1 MNYLLRGIGVL
12 ATVGTLSLLAFSLP
26 SGGEARGDG
35 GDDLMPR
42 LTHQAWQQEC
52 ASCHLAYSPALLPRA
67 SWRRMMGGLEQH
79 FGENASLDPAT
90 QADILR
96 FLEAN
101 AADSGRSRMG
111 DKVMQRMDTNADAAA
126 HHRNPLVREEARR
139 GAARDLDTQVGGL
152 GRQLRGVPPAGGKGR
167 VRRGHGQDSEMK
179 RRDAHPAG

>member
-1 MNYLLRGIGVL
+1 MNYVLRGIGVL

-35 GDDLMPR
+35 GGDNLMPR
-42 LTHQAWQQEC
+42 LTHKNWQQEC

-67 SWRRMMGGLEQH
+67 SWRRVMGGLEQH

-101 AADSGRSRMG
+101 AADSGRSRIG
-111 DKVMQRMDTNADAAA
+111 DKVMQRMDTKAAPLRITETTWFVRKHDEVPRA
-126 HHRNPLVREEARR
+126 TWARTSVGSAANCAACHRQAEKGVFDEDTVRI
-139 GAARDLDTQVGGL
+139 
-152 GRQLRGVPPAGGKGR
+152 PK
-167 VRRGHGQDSEMK
+167 
-179 RRDAHPAG
+179 

>member
-12 ATVGTLSLLAFSLP
+12 ATVGTLSMLAFSLP
-26 SGGEARGDG
+26 SGGEARGDGG

-111 DKVMQRMDTNADAAA
+111 DKVMQRMGANEVPLRITETRWFVKKHDEVPRATWARKSVGSAANCAACHRQAEKGVFDEDT
-126 HHRNPLVREEARR
+126 VRI
-139 GAARDLDTQVGGL
+139 
-152 GRQLRGVPPAGGKGR
+152 PK
-167 VRRGHGQDSEMK
+167 
-179 RRDAHPAG
+179 

>member
-12 ATVGTLSLLAFSLP
+12 ATVGTLSMLAFSLP

-35 GDDLMPR
+35 GDDPMPR
-42 LTHQAWQQEC
+42 LTHKAWQQEC
-52 ASCHLAYSPALLPRA
+52 ASCHLAYSPALLPRT
-67 SWRRMMGGLEQH
+67 SWQRLMGGLDRH

-111 DKVMQRMDTNADAAA
+111 DKVMQRMGTKEAPLRITETTWFVRKHDEVPRAAWTRKSVGPA
-126 HHRNPLVREEARR
+126 ANCAACHRQAE
-139 GAARDLDTQVGGL
+139 
-152 GRQLRGVPPAGGKGR
+152 KGR
-167 VRRGHGQDSEMK
+167 FDEHDVRIPK
-179 RRDAHPAG
+179 